1 MNLKNNTSTY
11 TVPVPPGK
19 AGTRLDRLLA
29 ETLPDMSRTRLK
41 ALIDG
46 GSVHLKSSK
55 PAAAALDPSRKVR
68 SGEVFIVVVPP
79 ALPAKPAA
87 QDIDLEILY
96 EDDDVIVLD
105 KPVGLVVHP
114 APGNP
119 DKTLVNALLGHAAKA
134 GNGGGLSGI
143 GGVERPGIVHR
154 LDKGTSGLM
163 IVAKNDRS
171 HHSLST
177 QFSERTIERA
187 YKALVWGVPSQ
198 SSGDIEGNIG
208 RNPRNRKK
216 MAVVGRGGK
225 FALTR
230 YRVLESFGTKASLVE
245 CRLATGRTHQIRVHM
260 AHLGHPV
267 MGDPLYGRVGTAR
280 LNSLEGEA
288 KALVHAL
295 DHQALH
301 AYILGYRPLDGKDIN
316 RFESDLPNNINEILK
331 KMRGE

>member
-46 GSVHLKSSK
+46 GSVHLENSK
-55 PAAAALDPSRKVR
+55 PTASALDPSRKVR
-68 SGEVFIVVVPP
+68 AGEVFVVLVPP

-87 QDIDLEILY
+87 QDIDLDIRY
-96 EDDDVIVLD
+96 EDDDVIVID

-119 DKTLVNALLGHAAKA
+119 DHTLVNALLGHAAKD

-171 HHSLST
+171 HHNLST
-177 QFSERTIERA
+177 QFSDRTIERA

-198 SSGDIEGNIG
+198 SSGEIEGNIG

-225 FALTR
+225 VALTR
-230 YRVLESFGTKASLVE
+230 YRVLESFGTAASLVE

-267 MGDPLYGRVGTAR
+267 MGDPLYGRVGAAR

-288 KALVHAL
+288 KELVRAL

-301 AYILGYRPLDGKDIN
+301 AYILGYCPLDEKEFM
-316 RFESDLPNNINEILK
+316 RFESDLPNDINEIMN
-331 KMRGE
+331 KMRSM